1 MVEPSKD
8 IYVIVPLG
16 ILSVI
21 IVLANC
27 SVCAMVCFK
36 KTLRT
41 YTNWLVL
48 SLAVAD
54 ILTGGVLLPFIVI
67 KSTSVVTDYLIT
79 IMLLSGVA
87 NICAVTYD
95 RYVAITKPLVYPY
108 RAPTFFKR
116 AIVASWLLPTIYS
129 VLALAWDAN
138 ATETIHIAYMVCS
151 ELFGVVV
158 PYIFITVAY
167 VQIFRYVRQS
177 ITMRKDFESSRQQR
191 KELRRISSDAQVAKV
206 FCIVSTAFLFCW
218 LPILYSTTVKTIFNR
233 PDLLPS
239 ALLTVSLFTVATSS
253 LVNPLIYAFLKPD
266 FKVVIRNICRNISQM
281 QDFSKKQSILSSS
294 CQAGRREKKTTHN
307 DQTMAKPQENLP
319 VEYDTYL

>member
-1 MVEPSKD
+1 MPWGLHQAIKMVEPSKD

-27 SVCAMVCFK
+27 SVCALVCFK

-79 IMLLSGVA
+79 IILLSGVA

-95 RYVAITKPLVYPY
+95 RYVAIIKPLVYPY
-108 RAPTFFKR
+108 RAPTFFNW
-116 AIVASWLLPTIYS
+116 AIVASWLIPTTYA

-138 ATETIHIAYMVCS
+138 PAKTIHIVYIVCL

-158 PYIFITVAY
+158 G
-167 VQIFRYVRQS
+167 RQAMYQ
-177 ITMRKDFESSRQQR
+177 TNKT
-191 KELRRISSDAQVAKV
+191 QVV
-206 FCIVSTAFLFCW
+206 
-218 LPILYSTTVKTIFNR
+218 
-233 PDLLPS
+233 
-239 ALLTVSLFTVATSS
+239 
-253 LVNPLIYAFLKPD
+253 
-266 FKVVIRNICRNISQM
+266 
-281 QDFSKKQSILSSS
+281 LS
-294 CQAGRREKKTTHN
+294 
-307 DQTMAKPQENLP
+307 
-319 VEYDTYL
+319 